1 MYVCIYTYICI
12 CVYMHIYICVCVY
25 LYYTYIYIYTHWQI
39 YIYVFIYIYIYAYIH
54 IYICIH
60 ICLFTHTYM
69 YLHIYIYIYICVYI
83 FIYIYM
89 YDIDVYINNMD
100 FAGSRSW
107 CRPQKTCK
115 TVKAYAAHPGGV
127 STNASPTRALALQA
141 CSKMGFMASMKLKC
155 IGWSYRGQV
164 RPASW
169 FKFPVPCLGQE
180 NKLLIIFID
189 VALVHVIE
197 KGTLQWKQ
205 GLTCNALTQDMA
217 PCLQAW

>member
-1 MYVCIYTYICI
+1 MYIGIYVYIYLYI
-12 CVYMHIYICVCVY
+12 HTFTDIYICV
-25 LYYTYIYIYTHWQI
+25 
-39 YIYVFIYIYIYAYIH
+39 YIYAY
-54 IYICIH
+54 
-60 ICLFTHTYM
+60 
-69 YLHIYIYIYICVYI
+69 IYIYIYIYIYVYI
-83 FIYIYM
+83 YVYLHTHICICIYIYTYTYVFIYM

-100 FAGSRSW
+100 FTGSRSW

-164 RPASW
+164 RQASW

-189 VALVHVIE
+189 VAFVHVIE